1 MMFCNSTA
9 YMTGPSASP
18 KVTAPLCETSFK
30 EYVYVPGSRASSITE
45 REKTWFSYY
54 LKSTSGVVGGV
65 LVLIMVVISLLS
77 ALGITPHDPL
87 IQDPVNALQGPSSQ
101 YWFGTDQFGRDT
113 FSRCMDGMRRSMIVS
128 ITAVSI
134 ATLVGVFLGVVGGY
148 FGKVLDGF
156 VVRFSD
162 VIFAFPA
169 ILLALAIVNSLGN
182 SWIDTSLAIAVVYTP
197 IFIRVARGPVLSVKE
212 MDYVKAVRILGF
224 STPKVLFSHILPN
237 VLPTIVIQIALSMSW
252 AILTES
258 GLSFLGL
265 GTQPPD
271 ASLGLM
277 VSEAQALAAFA
288 WWTLAFPSLFITIAV
303 VGLNLVGDG
312 LRDSLDPSR
321 RSS

>member
-1 MMFCNSTA
+1 M
-9 YMTGPSASP
+9 
-18 KVTAPLCETSFK
+18 
-30 EYVYVPGSRASSITE
+30 

-54 LKSTSGVVGGV
+54 LKSTSGVVGGI

-87 IQDPVNALQGPSSQ
+87 VQDPVNALQGPSSQ
-101 YWFGTDQFGRDT
+101 YWLGTDQFGRDNL
-113 FSRCMDGMRRSMIVS
+113 SRCMDGMRRSMTVS

-182 SWIDTSLAIAVVYTP
+182 SWVDTSLAIAVVYTP

-312 LRDSLDPSR
+312 LRDSLDPAR
-321 RSS
+321 RNS

>member
-1 MMFCNSTA
+1 M
-9 YMTGPSASP
+9 
-18 KVTAPLCETSFK
+18 
-30 EYVYVPGSRASSITE
+30 
-45 REKTWFSYY
+45 REKTWFSYF

-87 IQDPVNALQGPSSQ
+87 IQDPVNALQGPSAQ

-312 LRDSLDPSR
+312 LRDSLDPAR

>member
-1 MMFCNSTA
+1 M
-9 YMTGPSASP
+9 
-18 KVTAPLCETSFK
+18 K
-30 EYVYVPGSRASSITE
+30 
-45 REKTWFSYY
+45 EKTWFSYY
-54 LKSTSGVVGGV
+54 LKSISGVIGGILV
-65 LVLIMVVISLLS
+65 LVMFTISILS

-87 IQDPVNALQGPSSQ
+87 IQDPVNALQGPSAQ
-101 YWFGTDQFGRDT
+101 YWFGTDQFGRDIL
-113 FSRCMDGMRRSMIVS
+113 SRCMDGMRRSMLVS
-128 ITAVSI
+128 VVAVSI
-134 ATLVGVFLGVVGGY
+134 ATLVGVILGIVGGY
-148 FGKVLDGF
+148 FGKFLDGF

-237 VLPTIVIQIALSMSW
+237 VLPPIVIQVALSMSW

-277 VSEAQALAAFA
+277 VSEAQSLAAFA

-312 LRDSLDPSR
+312 LRDSLDPAR

>member
-1 MMFCNSTA
+1 M
-9 YMTGPSASP
+9 
-18 KVTAPLCETSFK
+18 
-30 EYVYVPGSRASSITE
+30 

-65 LVLIMVVISLLS
+65 LVLIMMVISLLS
-77 ALGITPHDPL
+77 AFGITPHDPL
-87 IQDPVNALQGPSSQ
+87 IQDPVNALQGPSAQ
-101 YWFGTDQFGRDT
+101 YWFGTDQFGRDIL
-113 FSRCMDGMRRSMIVS
+113 SRCMDGMRRSMTVS

-237 VLPTIVIQIALSMSW
+237 VLPTIVIQVALSMSW

-312 LRDSLDPSR
+312 LRDSLDPAR

>member
-1 MMFCNSTA
+1 M
-9 YMTGPSASP
+9 
-18 KVTAPLCETSFK
+18 
-30 EYVYVPGSRASSITE
+30 

-77 ALGITPHDPL
+77 AFGITPHDPL

-101 YWFGTDQFGRDT
+101 YWFGTDQFGRDIL
-113 FSRCMDGMRRSMIVS
+113 SRCMDGMRRSMTVS

-156 VVRFSD
+156 VVRISD

-312 LRDSLDPSR
+312 LRDSLDPAR

>member
-1 MMFCNSTA
+1 MNTI
-9 YMTGPSASP
+9 
-18 KVTAPLCETSFK
+18 K
-30 EYVYVPGSRASSITE
+30 EKNWVN
-45 REKTWFSYY
+45 YY
-54 LKSTSGVVGGV
+54 FQSVSGIVGA
-65 LVLIMVVISLLS
+65 VLIVLIAISCFAS
-77 ALGITPHDPL
+77 ALGILPHDPL
-87 IQDPVNALQGPSSQ
+87 EQNPIDALKGPSGT
-101 YWFGTDQFGRDT
+101 YWFGTDQFGRDI
-113 FSRCMDGMRRSMIVS
+113 FSRCLDGVRRSMTVS

-148 FGKVLDGF
+148 FGKAMDSF
-156 VVRFSD
+156 VVRLSD

-212 MDYVKAVRILGF
+212 MDYIKAVRILGF
-224 STPKVLFSHILPN
+224 STPRAIFNHVLPN
-237 VLPTIVIQIALSMSW
+237 VLPPILIQVALSLSW

-277 VSEAQALAAFA
+277 VSEAQPLAAFA
-288 WWTLAFPSLFITIAV
+288 WWSLAFPSILITVIV
-303 VGLNLVGDG
+303 IGLNLVGDG
-312 LRDSLDPSR
+312 LRDALDPAR

>member
-1 MMFCNSTA
+1 M
-9 YMTGPSASP
+9 
-18 KVTAPLCETSFK
+18 K
-30 EYVYVPGSRASSITE
+30 
-45 REKTWFSYY
+45 EKTWFSYY
-54 LKSTSGVVGGV
+54 LKSISGVIGGI
-65 LVLIMVVISLLS
+65 LILIMFVISILS
-77 ALGITPHDPL
+77 ALGLTPHDPL
-87 IQDPVNALQGPSSQ
+87 IQDPVNALQGPSAQ
-101 YWFGTDQFGRDT
+101 YWFGTDQFGRDIL
-113 FSRCMDGMRRSMIVS
+113 SRCMDGMRRSMLVS
-128 ITAVSI
+128 VVAVSI
-134 ATLVGVFLGVVGGY
+134 ATFVGVLLGIVGGY

-197 IFIRVARGPVLSVKE
+197 IFIRVARGPVLTVKE

-237 VLPTIVIQIALSMSW
+237 VLPPIVIQVALSMSW

-277 VSEAQALAAFA
+277 VSEAQSLAAFA

>member
-1 MMFCNSTA
+1 M
-9 YMTGPSASP
+9 
-18 KVTAPLCETSFK
+18 
-30 EYVYVPGSRASSITE
+30 

-65 LVLIMVVISLLS
+65 LVLIMVLISLLS
-77 ALGITPHDPL
+77 AFGITPHDPL
-87 IQDPVNALQGPSSQ
+87 IQDPVNALQGPSTQ

-312 LRDSLDPSR
+312 LRDSLDPAR

>member
-1 MMFCNSTA
+1 M
-9 YMTGPSASP
+9 
-18 KVTAPLCETSFK
+18 
-30 EYVYVPGSRASSITE
+30 

-65 LVLIMVVISLLS
+65 LVLIMMVISLLS
-77 ALGITPHDPL
+77 AFGITPHDPL
-87 IQDPVNALQGPSSQ
+87 IQDPINALQGPSSQ
-101 YWFGTDQFGRDT
+101 YWFGTDQFGRDIL
-113 FSRCMDGMRRSMIVS
+113 SRCMDGMRRSMTVS

-237 VLPTIVIQIALSMSW
+237 VLPTIVIQVALSMSW

-312 LRDSLDPSR
+312 LRDSLDPAR

>member
-1 MMFCNSTA
+1 M
-9 YMTGPSASP
+9 
-18 KVTAPLCETSFK
+18 
-30 EYVYVPGSRASSITE
+30 

-54 LKSTSGVVGGV
+54 LKSTSGVVGGI

-101 YWFGTDQFGRDT
+101 YWLGTDQFGRDNL
-113 FSRCMDGMRRSMIVS
+113 SRCMDGMRRSMTVS

-182 SWIDTSLAIAVVYTP
+182 SWVDTSLAIAVVYTP

-312 LRDSLDPSR
+312 LRDSLDPAR
-321 RSS
+321 RNS

>member
-1 MMFCNSTA
+1 M
-9 YMTGPSASP
+9 
-18 KVTAPLCETSFK
+18 K
-30 EYVYVPGSRASSITE
+30 
-45 REKTWFSYY
+45 EKTWFSYY
-54 LKSTSGVVGGV
+54 LKSVSGVIGGILI
-65 LVLIMVVISLLS
+65 LVMFTISILS

-87 IQDPVNALQGPSSQ
+87 IQDPVNALQGPSAQ
-101 YWFGTDQFGRDT
+101 YWFGTDQFGRDIL
-113 FSRCMDGMRRSMIVS
+113 SRCMDGMRRSMLVS
-128 ITAVSI
+128 VVAVTI
-134 ATLVGVFLGVVGGY
+134 ASLVGVILGIVGGY
-148 FGKVLDGF
+148 FGKFLDGF

-237 VLPTIVIQIALSMSW
+237 VLPPIVIQVALSMSW

-277 VSEAQALAAFA
+277 VSEAQSLAAFA

-312 LRDSLDPSR
+312 LRDSLDPAR

>member
-1 MMFCNSTA
+1 M
-9 YMTGPSASP
+9 
-18 KVTAPLCETSFK
+18 K
-30 EYVYVPGSRASSITE
+30 
-45 REKTWFSYY
+45 EKTWFSYY
-54 LKSTSGVVGGV
+54 LKSISGVIGAIFI
-65 LVLIMVVISLLS
+65 LIMFTISILS
-77 ALGITPHDPL
+77 ALGLTPHDPL
-87 IQDPVNALQGPSSQ
+87 IQDPVNALQGPSAQ
-101 YWFGTDQFGRDT
+101 YWFGTDQFGRDIL
-113 FSRCMDGMRRSMIVS
+113 SRCMDGMRRSMLVS
-128 ITAVSI
+128 VVAVSI
-134 ATLVGVFLGVVGGY
+134 ASLVGVLLGIVGGY
-148 FGKVLDGF
+148 FGKFLDGF

-197 IFIRVARGPVLSVKE
+197 IFIRVARGPVLTVKE

-237 VLPTIVIQIALSMSW
+237 VLPPIVIQVALSMSW

>member
-1 MMFCNSTA
+1 M
-9 YMTGPSASP
+9 SAP
-18 KVTAPLCETSFK
+18 VK
-30 EYVYVPGSRASSITE
+30 
-45 REKTWFSYY
+45 EKTWFSYY
-54 LKSTSGVVGGV
+54 LKSISGVIGGILV
-65 LVLIMVVISLLS
+65 LVMFTISILS

-87 IQDPVNALQGPSSQ
+87 IQDPVNALQGPSAQ
-101 YWFGTDQFGRDT
+101 YWFGTDQFGRDIL
-113 FSRCMDGMRRSMIVS
+113 SRCMDGMRRSMLVS
-128 ITAVSI
+128 VVAVSI
-134 ATLVGVFLGVVGGY
+134 ASLVGVILGIVGGY
-148 FGKVLDGF
+148 FGKFLDGF

-237 VLPTIVIQIALSMSW
+237 VLPPIVIQVALSMSW

-277 VSEAQALAAFA
+277 VSEAQSLAAFA

-312 LRDSLDPSR
+312 LRDSLDPAR

>member
-1 MMFCNSTA
+1 M
-9 YMTGPSASP
+9 
-18 KVTAPLCETSFK
+18 K
-30 EYVYVPGSRASSITE
+30 
-45 REKTWFSYY
+45 EKTWFSYY
-54 LKSTSGVVGGV
+54 LKSISGVIGGI
-65 LVLIMVVISLLS
+65 LILIMFAISILS
-77 ALGITPHDPL
+77 ALGLTPHDPL
-87 IQDPVNALQGPSSQ
+87 IQDPVNALQGPSAQ
-101 YWFGTDQFGRDT
+101 YWFGTDQFGRDIL
-113 FSRCMDGMRRSMIVS
+113 SRCMDGMRRSMLVS
-128 ITAVSI
+128 VVAVSI
-134 ATLVGVFLGVVGGY
+134 ASLVGVTLGIVGGY
-148 FGKVLDGF
+148 FGKFLDGF

-197 IFIRVARGPVLSVKE
+197 IFIRVARGPVLTVKE
-212 MDYVKAVRILGF
+212 MDYVKAVRILGL

-237 VLPTIVIQIALSMSW
+237 VLPPIVIQVALSMSW

-277 VSEAQALAAFA
+277 VSEAQSLAAFA

>member
-1 MMFCNSTA
+1 M
-9 YMTGPSASP
+9 
-18 KVTAPLCETSFK
+18 
-30 EYVYVPGSRASSITE
+30 

-77 ALGITPHDPL
+77 AFGLTPHDPL

-101 YWFGTDQFGRDT
+101 YWFGTDQFGRDIL
-113 FSRCMDGMRRSMIVS
+113 SRCMDGMRRSMTVS

-277 VSEAQALAAFA
+277 VSDAQALAAFA

-312 LRDSLDPSR
+312 LRDSLDPAR
-321 RSS
+321 RNS

>member
-1 MMFCNSTA
+1 M
-9 YMTGPSASP
+9 
-18 KVTAPLCETSFK
+18 
-30 EYVYVPGSRASSITE
+30 

-65 LVLIMVVISLLS
+65 FVLIMVVISLLS
-77 ALGITPHDPL
+77 AFGITPHDPL

-101 YWFGTDQFGRDT
+101 YWFGTDQFGRDIL
-113 FSRCMDGMRRSMIVS
+113 SRCMDGMRRSMTVS

-237 VLPTIVIQIALSMSW
+237 VLPTIVIQVALSMSW

-312 LRDSLDPSR
+312 LRDSLDPAR

>member
-1 MMFCNSTA
+1 M
-9 YMTGPSASP
+9 
-18 KVTAPLCETSFK
+18 
-30 EYVYVPGSRASSITE
+30 

-54 LKSTSGVVGGV
+54 LKSTSGVVGGI
-65 LVLIMVVISLLS
+65 LVLIMVVISFLS
-77 ALGITPHDPL
+77 AFGISPHDPL
-87 IQDPVNALQGPSSQ
+87 IQDPLNALQGPSSQ
-101 YWFGTDQFGRDT
+101 YWLGTDQFGRDNL
-113 FSRCMDGMRRSMIVS
+113 SRCMDGMRRSMTVS

-182 SWIDTSLAIAVVYTP
+182 SWVDTSLAIAVVYTP

-312 LRDSLDPSR
+312 LRDSLDPAR
-321 RSS
+321 RNS

>member
-1 MMFCNSTA
+1 M
-9 YMTGPSASP
+9 
-18 KVTAPLCETSFK
+18 
-30 EYVYVPGSRASSITE
+30 

-54 LKSTSGVVGGV
+54 LKSTSGVVGGI
-65 LVLIMVVISLLS
+65 LVLIMVIISLLS

-87 IQDPVNALQGPSSQ
+87 IQDPINALQGPSSQ
-101 YWFGTDQFGRDT
+101 FWFGTDQFGRDIL
-113 FSRCMDGMRRSMIVS
+113 SRCMDGMRRSMLVS

-134 ATLVGVFLGVVGGY
+134 ATFVGVILGIVGGY

-182 SWIDTSLAIAVVYTP
+182 SWIDTSFAIAVVYTP

-237 VLPTIVIQIALSMSW
+237 VLPPIVIQIALSMSW

-277 VSEAQALAAFA
+277 VSEAQSLAAFA

-312 LRDSLDPSR
+312 LRDSLDPAR

>member
-1 MMFCNSTA
+1 M
-9 YMTGPSASP
+9 
-18 KVTAPLCETSFK
+18 
-30 EYVYVPGSRASSITE
+30 

-54 LKSTSGVVGGV
+54 LKSTSGVVGGI

-77 ALGITPHDPL
+77 AFGITPHDPL
-87 IQDPVNALQGPSSQ
+87 IQDPINALQGPSSQ
-101 YWFGTDQFGRDT
+101 YWFGTDQFGRDIL
-113 FSRCMDGMRRSMIVS
+113 SRCMDGMRRSMLVS

-134 ATLVGVFLGVVGGY
+134 ATLVGVILGIVGGY

-182 SWIDTSLAIAVVYTP
+182 SWIDTSFAIAVVYTP

-212 MDYVKAVRILGF
+212 MDFVKAVRILGF

-237 VLPTIVIQIALSMSW
+237 VLPPIVIQIALSMSW

-277 VSEAQALAAFA
+277 VSEAQSLAAFA

-312 LRDSLDPSR
+312 LRDSLDPAR

>member
-1 MMFCNSTA
+1 M
-9 YMTGPSASP
+9 
-18 KVTAPLCETSFK
+18 
-30 EYVYVPGSRASSITE
+30 

-54 LKSTSGVVGGV
+54 LKSTSGVVGGI

-77 ALGITPHDPL
+77 AFGITPHDPL
-87 IQDPVNALQGPSSQ
+87 IQDPINALQGPSSQ
-101 YWFGTDQFGRDT
+101 YWFGTDQFGRDIL
-113 FSRCMDGMRRSMIVS
+113 SRCMDGMRRSMLVS

-134 ATLVGVFLGVVGGY
+134 ATLVGVILGIVGGY

-182 SWIDTSLAIAVVYTP
+182 SWIDTSFAIAVVYTP

-237 VLPTIVIQIALSMSW
+237 VLPPIVIQIALSMSW

-277 VSEAQALAAFA
+277 VSEAQSLAAFA

-312 LRDSLDPSR
+312 LRDSLDPAR